1 MKQGF
6 TTGSCAAAAAKAAT
20 FMLLGGNRIDQIRIA
35 TPAGID
41 YCADVLDINI
51 GENAVSCAVRKYSGD
66 DPDITD
72 GILVYARV
80 ELIEDTDIHIP
91 DAEEGNGSGTKTQCG
106 TNISKITDVQD
117 HIVIEGGEGIGTITR
132 PGLDQPVGSKAI
144 NSVPRAMITDE
155 VTQVAKLFDHTGS
168 LKVTIYVPGG
178 KELAEKTFNPKLGI
192 EGGISII
199 GTSGIVEPMSTRA
212 LLETIRLE
220 LNQRRLEGADTIVI
234 SPGNYGLSFMK
245 EQYGYDLNKAV
256 KCSNYIGDSIDMAV
270 AAGYKHL
277 LLTGHIG
284 KLIKVS
290 GGIMNTHSREADCRM
305 ELMAAAAAR
314 CGADPKTL
322 LGILDSVSTEE
333 AYGYLKAAGIEQ
345 ACMSYIMKRILYHL
359 NKRAEEKIDIR
370 CIMYSVKWGLLG
382 CSPGAEEMLV

>member
-1 MKQGF
+1 MQRITVYDEGWIDLRSGF
-6 TTGSCAAAAAKAAT
+6 TTGSCAAAAAKAAAS
-20 FMLLGGNRIDQIRIA
+20 MLLLGNRKNSIRIS

-41 YCADVLDINI
+41 YEPLIEDMVI
-51 GENAVSCAVRKYSGD
+51 ENDFVSCGVRKDSGD
-66 DPDITD
+66 DPDITN
-72 GILVYARV
+72 GILIYASVSLVRDG
-80 ELIEDTDIHIP
+80 LSRIFID
-91 DAEEGNGSGTKTQCG
+91 
-106 TNISKITDVQD
+106 
-117 HIVIEGGEGIGTITR
+117 GGKGIGRVTR
-132 PGLDQPVGSKAI
+132 PGLDQMTGNAAI

-155 VTQVAKLFDHTGS
+155 VSQVAKLFDHTGS

-178 KELAEKTFNPKLGI
+178 RELAEKTFNPKLGI

-220 LNQRRLEGADTIVI
+220 LNQRRLEGADAIVI

-345 ACMSYIMKRILYHL
+345 ACMSYIMDRIIYNL
-359 NKRAEEKIDIR
+359 NKRAEGKIDIR

-382 CSPGAEEMLV
+382 CSPGAEGMLV